1 MKHVVIIG
9 DGMAGYPLEEL
20 EGRTPL
26 QVADTPNMD
35 WIASK
40 GRTGRLKNVPDG
52 MEADSD
58 VAIMSIL
65 SYDPREYYTGRGPL
79 EAAGM
84 DIELGDDDVAFRC
97 NLITIRDGLIED
109 YSADHVSTEEAEELL
124 DTISEE
130 YADVGDFYVGV
141 DYRHLFILEDR
152 DNETDK
158 ITSYAPHKHVGE
170 EVENNLL
177 EPGDL
182 DIVKT
187 FNEMMLDSKKVLSD
201 HSINRKRE
209 EQGKGPANA
218 IWVWGHGKKP
228 DMEPLSEK
236 YGISGA
242 VISAVTLV
250 KGLGV
255 CAGMDKIDVPGATGY
270 YDTNYE
276 NKAEYGLEALEGHD
290 LILIHVEAPDE
301 AGHSGDLENKIRAIE
316 DLDSRLISQVRNDL
330 ESRTDF
336 SISIMADHP
345 TPIKVENHV
354 GEPVPFAFCSTKDD
368 KDNVDCFDEKSVRKG
383 SVGTLD
389 GFKFMDKLFSS
400 VNS

>member
-1 MKHVVIIG
+1 MKNVIVIG

-35 WIASK
+35 WIATNGK
-40 GRTGRLKNVPDG
+40 TGRLNNVPKG

-65 SYDPREYYTGRGPL
+65 SYDPKKYYTGRGPL

-84 DIELGDDDVAFRC
+84 DIELDTNDVAFRC
-97 NLITIRDGLIED
+97 NLITVNDGLIED
-109 YSADHVSTEEAEELL
+109 YSADHVSTEEAKELMKTVSGEFG
-124 DTISEE
+124 DI
-130 YADVGDFYVGV
+130 GDFYVGV
-141 DYRHLFILEDR
+141 DYRHLFVLKDR
-152 DNETDK
+152 SSETDK
-158 ITSYAPHKHVGE
+158 LTAYAPHKHVGE
-170 EVENNLL
+170 RVEDCLL
-177 EPGDL
+177 EPRDL
-182 DIVKT
+182 DIAET
-187 FNEMMLDSKKVLSD
+187 LNEMMLDSEGVLVD
-201 HSINRKRE
+201 HPVNKERE
-209 EQGKGPANA
+209 KAGKGVANA

-270 YDTNYE
+270 YDTDYE
-276 NKAEYGLEALEGHD
+276 NKAEYGLEALEDHD
-290 LILIHVEAPDE
+290 LVLIHVEAPDE
-301 AGHSGDLENKIRAIE
+301 AGHSGDLDNKIRAIE
-316 DLDSRLISQVRNDL
+316 NLDSRILKRVREELEND
-330 ESRTDF
+330 SDF

-345 TPIKVENHV
+345 TPIKVKNHV
-354 GEPVPFAFCSTKDD
+354 SDPVPLAIYSTKND
-368 KDNVDCFDEKSVRKG
+368 KDKVDSFDEESVKRG
-383 SVGTLD
+383 SLGTFD
-389 GFKFMDKLFSS
+389 GFRFMDELF
-400 VNS
+400 